1 MSAVMQPSFLA
12 AGKDYRA
19 IIPRIVHFPGEAPH
33 TSQQCININILD
45 DEEFEGE
52 KPESFSLSLSVND
65 IAVVVRTSS
74 ATVFIV
80 DDETDGGTLHFRA
93 FSGFSVGFHIDEK
106 FTIFNL
112 ITKNLFPGWNWEY
125 CTHGVVKHILL
136 ISACLL

>member
-33 TSQQCININILD
+33 TSLQCITINILD

-52 KPESFSLSLSVND
+52 KPESIFLSLSVND

-80 DDETDGGTLHFRA
+80 DDDTDGG
-93 FSGFSVGFHIDEK
+93 I
-106 FTIFNL
+106 
-112 ITKNLFPGWNWEY
+112 
-125 CTHGVVKHILL
+125 
-136 ISACLL
+136 

>member
-1 MSAVMQPSFLA
+1 MGTYFTCTLRLGQSKICSQLENDLITEPLHGVRTDLFLA

-33 TSQQCININILD
+33 TSLQCITVNILD

-65 IAVVVRTSS
+65 IAVVVSTSS

-80 DDETDGGTLHFRA
+80 DDETDGG
-93 FSGFSVGFHIDEK
+93 I
-106 FTIFNL
+106 
-112 ITKNLFPGWNWEY
+112 
-125 CTHGVVKHILL
+125 
-136 ISACLL
+136 